1 MPEDFIHNNQNI
13 ITIDTTSSQIA
24 QFREKKVLLEGKVT
38 IERVETSNEIISSM
52 HHSENKL
59 LLKVEIDRPIVDMD
73 ISFRLVC
80 KNDDEYFFAIQEFY
94 LQLLEDK
101 NVNHLELVNKLSP
114 RIELLKH
121 SKDGDVNKAM
131 LSKRN
136 LNYLLS
142 QSIEDRVKFQK
153 YIETKEL
160 EDFKLKYLVTSETD
174 KSINRRFYI
183 VLNRFKDR
191 CARNESQGTGL
202 LEFKGD
208 DKESRFRRV
217 KELSELEP
225 CVSKKPIA
233 LIVHG
238 LASRIGKAYD
248 NLGSYLTLKGY
259 KVYGFDYFTV
269 NERITDNGYLL
280 ANQIAN
286 LRKICSDSEMLV
298 VAHSMGGL
306 ISRSAYIEHGARID
320 KLIMAGTPNSGSLL
334 VSAPM
339 LARICFIVSG
349 IVKLVPIK
357 FSDLSQLVR
366 TKRLKG
372 FEDLSNKNNYITSLN
387 NGDVL
392 HYEKK
397 YFALA
402 GKFLGLP
409 GDIIVHSENMI
420 SINGIS
426 MPHVSNSWNHFTYF
440 KGNNLDNSVGR
451 GIQYLK

>member
-80 KNDDEYFFAIQEFY
+80 NNDNEYFFAIQEFY

-114 RIELLKH
+114 RIELLEH
-121 SKDGDVNKAM
+121 SEDGDVNKAM

-160 EDFKLKYLVTSETD
+160 NHLKLKYLLTSETD

-191 CARNESQGTGL
+191 CARNESHGTGL

-208 DKESRFRRV
+208 DKESRFSKV
-217 KELSELEP
+217 KELSELESG
-225 CVSKKPIA
+225 VSKKPIA

-238 LASRIGKAYD
+238 LASRIGKAYN
-248 NLGSYLTLKGY
+248 NLGNYLTLKGY

-280 ANQIAN
+280 ANQIDN
-286 LRKICSDSEMLV
+286 LRKISSDSEMLV

-306 ISRSAYIEHGARID
+306 VSRSAYIEHGARID

-339 LARICFIVSG
+339 VARICFIVG
-349 IVKLVPIK
+349 GMLKKVPIK
-357 FSDLSQLVR
+357 FSDLRHLVW
-366 TKRLKG
+366 TKRLQG
-372 FEDLSNKNNYITSLN
+372 FEDLSNKNNYITDLN
-387 NGDVL
+387 SEDVL

>member
-183 VLNRFKDR
+183 VLNRFK
-191 CARNESQGTGL
+191 T
-202 LEFKGD
+202 
-208 DKESRFRRV
+208 
-217 KELSELEP
+217 
-225 CVSKKPIA
+225 I
-233 LIVHG
+233 
-238 LASRIGKAYD
+238 
-248 NLGSYLTLKGY
+248 
-259 KVYGFDYFTV
+259 
-269 NERITDNGYLL
+269 
-280 ANQIAN
+280 
-286 LRKICSDSEMLV
+286 
-298 VAHSMGGL
+298 
-306 ISRSAYIEHGARID
+306 
-320 KLIMAGTPNSGSLL
+320 
-334 VSAPM
+334 
-339 LARICFIVSG
+339 
-349 IVKLVPIK
+349 
-357 FSDLSQLVR
+357 
-366 TKRLKG
+366 
-372 FEDLSNKNNYITSLN
+372 
-387 NGDVL
+387 
-392 HYEKK
+392 
-397 YFALA
+397 
-402 GKFLGLP
+402 
-409 GDIIVHSENMI
+409 
-420 SINGIS
+420 
-426 MPHVSNSWNHFTYF
+426 
-440 KGNNLDNSVGR
+440 
-451 GIQYLK
+451 